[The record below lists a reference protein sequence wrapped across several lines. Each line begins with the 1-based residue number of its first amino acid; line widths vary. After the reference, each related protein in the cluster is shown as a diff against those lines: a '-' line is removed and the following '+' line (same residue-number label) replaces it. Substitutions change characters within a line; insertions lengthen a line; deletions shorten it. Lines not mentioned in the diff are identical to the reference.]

1 MDRPAAFDAF
11 FVQLLKLFSSDST
24 GGASTLASAAVDA
37 SVCVHRSNTINGD
50 SANRASALAS
60 AAANTCVRNLVCHNK
75 LSFLSPCPK
84 YCMKSHVWHGCAC
97 LSGNHILACI
107 LTKQVR
113 KGKTNRDPKN
123 TKVCFLLGC
132 TKAQANLWPNL
143 QEFFGKN
150 HEEQLVLA
158 DYPLRAAGAALTP
171 FRQRAS
177 GRSRRPHSA
186 FRHRRRKPPP
196 GPGCAR
202 RSNRR
207 PGPGGGAHACRR

>member
-1 MDRPAAFDAF
+1 MCRTLSKKCVELLGEFVRITAKQKSSRPALDRPAAFDAF

-97 LSGNHILACI
+97 LSGNHILDCI
-107 LTKQVR
+107 LTKPFQ
-113 KGKTNRDPKN
+113 KGKTNRTRPKAIFR
-123 TKVCFLLGC
+123 FLVGC
-132 TKAQANLWPNL
+132 TKAQANFWRNL
-143 QEFFGKN
+143 KRFFGEN
-150 HEEQLVLA
+150 HEAKLVLT
-158 DYPLRAAGAALTP
+158 D
-171 FRQRAS
+171 
-177 GRSRRPHSA
+177 
-186 FRHRRRKPPP
+186 
-196 GPGCAR
+196 
-202 RSNRR
+202 
-207 PGPGGGAHACRR
+207 

>member
-1 MDRPAAFDAF
+1 MRGIARGICANYCKTKSSRPALDRPAAFDAF

-132 TKAQANLWPNL
+132 TKAQANFWRNL
-143 QEFFGKN
+143 KRIFGEN
-150 HEEQLVLA
+150 HEAKLVLT
-158 DYPLRAAGAALTP
+158 Y
-171 FRQRAS
+171 
-177 GRSRRPHSA
+177 
-186 FRHRRRKPPP
+186 
-196 GPGCAR
+196 
-202 RSNRR
+202 
-207 PGPGGGAHACRR
+207 

>member
-1 MDRPAAFDAF
+1 LCELLQNKKAADLLWTGLLLSMRF

-158 DYPLRAAGAALTP
+158 D
-171 FRQRAS
+171 
-177 GRSRRPHSA
+177 
-186 FRHRRRKPPP
+186 
-196 GPGCAR
+196 
-202 RSNRR
+202 
-207 PGPGGGAHACRR
+207 

>member
-1 MDRPAAFDAF
+1 MCRTLSKKCVELLGEFVRITAKQKSSRPALDRPAAFDAF

-24 GGASTLASAAVDA
+24 GGASTLTSAAVDA
-37 SVCVHRSNTINGD
+37 SVCIHRSNTINGD

-158 DYPLRAAGAALTP
+158 D
-171 FRQRAS
+171 
-177 GRSRRPHSA
+177 
-186 FRHRRRKPPP
+186 
-196 GPGCAR
+196 
-202 RSNRR
+202 
-207 PGPGGGAHACRR
+207 

>member
-1 MDRPAAFDAF
+1 MCRTLSKKCVELLGEFVRITAKQKSSRPALDRPAAFDAF

-24 GGASTLASAAVDA
+24 GGASTLASAA
-37 SVCVHRSNTINGD
+37 
-50 SANRASALAS
+50 
-60 AAANTCVRNLVCHNK
+60 ANTCLRNLVCHNK

-113 KGKTNRDPKN
+113 KGKTNRGPKN

-132 TKAQANLWPNL
+132 TKAQANLWTNL

-158 DYPLRAAGAALTP
+158 D
-171 FRQRAS
+171 
-177 GRSRRPHSA
+177 
-186 FRHRRRKPPP
+186 
-196 GPGCAR
+196 
-202 RSNRR
+202 
-207 PGPGGGAHACRR
+207 

>member
-1 MDRPAAFDAF
+1 MEFVRITAKQKSSRPALDRPAAFDAF

-24 GGASTLASAAVDA
+24 GG
-37 SVCVHRSNTINGD
+37 
-50 SANRASALAS
+50 ASALAS

-97 LSGNHILACI
+97 LSGNHILVCI

-113 KGKTNRDPKN
+113 KGKTNRGPKN

-132 TKAQANLWPNL
+132 TKAQANLWTNL

-150 HEEQLVLA
+150 HEEWLVLP
-158 DYPLRAAGAALTP
+158 D
-171 FRQRAS
+171 
-177 GRSRRPHSA
+177 
-186 FRHRRRKPPP
+186 
-196 GPGCAR
+196 
-202 RSNRR
+202 
-207 PGPGGGAHACRR
+207 